1 MLSLVIMEEKFK
13 KIRQYQLDNDLFLKF
28 IKNNFKN
35 INKNILIINNIY
47 FLNLLNIYF
56 ASTIKELSLF
66 QKCGVM

>member
-35 INKNILIINNIY
+35 TKPTANNSILY
-47 FLNLLNIYF
+47 SFLYLYCISFFLI
-56 ASTIKELSLF
+56 
-66 QKCGVM
+66 